1 MRRREFITLFFG
13 TAAMRPLAA
22 RAQQPGM
29 QVVGFLNSASPQNY
43 ESNVNAFR
51 EGLANAGYVEG
62 RNVTI
67 EYRWAESRL
76 DRLPALAADLVRRQ
90 VSVIAACGSPT
101 AALAAKSATASI
113 PIVFETGADPVQIGL
128 VASLNHP
135 GGNITGFANV
145 SSELAAKRVGLLR
158 ELVPSATSIAV
169 LVNPTRPGADA
180 QSAQIREA
188 ARATGLPLHIIKAAS
203 EHDLDSAFAS
213 LVQLKVGGLVMTAD
227 ALFTDRRHQVVAL
240 AKLHAIPTIYEFR
253 HFVEAGG
260 LLSYGPDTSAA
271 YRQAGNLV
279 GRILKG
285 ERPADLPVMQPSKF
299 ELVINLKTAKA
310 LGIDVPNSMQLLA
323 DEVIE

>member
-1 MRRREFITLFFG
+1 MRRREFISVIAG
-13 TAAMRPLAA
+13 ATAWPLGA
-22 RAQQPGM
+22 RAQQPAM
-29 QVVGFLNSASPQNY
+29 QVVGFLNSASPPNY

-51 EGLANAGYVEG
+51 EVLANTGYVEG
-62 RNVTI
+62 LNVTI
-67 EYRWAESRL
+67 EYRWAESQL

-113 PIVFETGADPVQIGL
+113 PIVFETGADPVQLGL

-135 GGNITGFANV
+135 GGNVTGFTNV
-145 SSELAAKRVGLLR
+145 SGELAAKRVGLLR
-158 ELVPSATSIAV
+158 ELVPSATSIAA

-180 QSAQIREA
+180 QLAQIDKA
-188 ARATGLPLHIIKAAS
+188 ARAIGLPLHIVQAAS
-203 EHDLDSAFAS
+203 EHDLDSAFSS
-213 LVQLKVGGLVMTAD
+213 LARLKVGGLVMTAD
-227 ALFTDRRHQVVAL
+227 ALFTDRRHRVVAL
-240 AKLHAIPTIYEFR
+240 AKLYAVPTIYEFR

-260 LLSYGPDTSAA
+260 LFSYGPDPNAS
-271 YRQAGNLV
+271 YRQTGNLV

-299 ELVINLKTAKA
+299 ELVINMKTAKA
-310 LGIDVPNSMQLLA
+310 LGIDVPNTMQLLA